1 MSGQIPTPIGSIALG
16 ATLLVCGVGVIVPTN
31 FARADD
37 CLTAPNSPAP
47 EGSHWYYQTDRAT
60 QRKCW
65 YLRAPGQ
72 ATQPATRPISEAAPT
87 AAAPMSISPKDSA
100 PRDERVQQ
108 SKEGST
114 APSNP
119 EASAPQA
126 GTSLQSIAQ
135 TAAPRPDVGIGVPT
149 NMARADKCRTAPNSP
164 APEGSHWYYQTDRTT
179 QRKCWYLRAL
189 AQPTQPATRPT
200 SEAAPA
206 TQPNA
211 FKKSSTPARAPMS
224 TSPGHNA
231 PSLKSQLAPMRG
243 ATMNEPVQQNAR
255 EGSTGPSIPEAS
267 PPQASTSSQTSAQA
281 AGLAQA
287 PPAITMLK
295 VRRTNLFPSDRNV
308 DSVQSRV
315 DARAP
320 DNAESSARGSAST
333 TNATGIATSLVGTTG
348 ATIKMALIIA
358 LGLVAAGLLY
368 RVVMKIVAVRRRQ
381 INVEHLESGWIDN
394 RNQHESRG
402 DKWQHRRSLN
412 ERDELIDDLH
422 PSRRDNRQQHRSS
435 DEPHERVDD
444 LHPSWRDERQQPRFS
459 DERDK
464 LIDDL
469 HRSLMLGTSDYSAG
483 RAFQVDG
490 EWPNSARR
498 TGGSFQV
505 ASEVSEREDK
515 LEQWRRDLDW
525 LLQSSKAV

>member
-1 MSGQIPTPIGSIALG
+1 
-16 ATLLVCGVGVIVPTN
+16 
-31 FARADD
+31 
-37 CLTAPNSPAP
+37 
-47 EGSHWYYQTDRAT
+47 
-60 QRKCW
+60 
-65 YLRAPGQ
+65 
-72 ATQPATRPISEAAPT
+72 
-87 AAAPMSISPKDSA
+87 
-100 PRDERVQQ
+100 
-108 SKEGST
+108 
-114 APSNP
+114 
-119 EASAPQA
+119 
-126 GTSLQSIAQ
+126 
-135 TAAPRPDVGIGVPT
+135 
-149 NMARADKCRTAPNSP
+149 
-164 APEGSHWYYQTDRTT
+164 
-179 QRKCWYLRAL
+179 
-189 AQPTQPATRPT
+189 
-200 SEAAPA
+200 
-206 TQPNA
+206 
-211 FKKSSTPARAPMS
+211 
-224 TSPGHNA
+224 
-231 PSLKSQLAPMRG
+231 
-243 ATMNEPVQQNAR
+243 
-255 EGSTGPSIPEAS
+255 
-267 PPQASTSSQTSAQA
+267 
-281 AGLAQA
+281 
-287 PPAITMLK
+287 
-295 VRRTNLFPSDRNV
+295 
-308 DSVQSRV
+308 
-315 DARAP
+315 
-320 DNAESSARGSAST
+320 
-333 TNATGIATSLVGTTG
+333 
-348 ATIKMALIIA
+348 
-358 LGLVAAGLLY
+358 
-368 RVVMKIVAVRRRQ
+368 MKIVAVRRRQ